1 MEQKKRQDQVLQ
13 RLKWQ
18 AKQEEEL
25 VYEKWRT
32 EQCKQVIVDN
42 RKLREARYD
51 KRKEIDTQTA
61 QWREEERLREMRE
74 ETTRDMNTFHE
85 RDVEMRICE
94 KQAHRERRN
103 EFGAVLF
110 DAIFEIANEAYI
122 HKQES
127 DSNDIDQRNWHEWL
141 QLFIDEMPI
150 KGTLSKLAEFKQEET
165 PNNDNE
171 DETFVTQS
179 DPQTKLDSMEM
190 VDYLKN

>member
-1 MEQKKRQDQVLQ
+1 MEQKKRQDQVLE

-61 QWREEERLREMRE
+61 QWREEERLKEMRE
-74 ETTRDMNTFHE
+74 ETARDMNTFHE

-127 DSNDIDQRNWHEWL
+127 DSNDIDSRNWHEWL

-150 KGTLSKLAEFKQEET
+150 KGTLSKLAELKMDDAQV
-165 PNNDNE
+165 DG
-171 DETFVTQS
+171 DDSATFVT
-179 DPQTKLDSMEM
+179 
-190 VDYLKN
+190 